1 VEVKK
6 SMQARHESS
15 TMSLNSAKPI
25 QPPSVGAERQLADQ
39 SLELKT
45 NPWLR
50 IGLLTFA
57 WVIALGLVLAGFGHC
72 ISGTPH
78 GFGLIC
84 GGIALAVAAFY
95 LPQLLR

>member
-1 VEVKK
+1 VD
-6 SMQARHESS
+6 
-15 TMSLNSAKPI
+15 
-25 QPPSVGAERQLADQ
+25 AERGRADQ

-57 WVIALGLVLAGFGHC
+57 WVIAVGLVLAGFGHC

-84 GGIALAVAAFY
+84 GGIALAVAALY